1 MPILYLNKKDK
12 TFIRM
17 YNKIQKKN
25 LILKNKFRYLN
36 YKGKL
41 NKFKR
46 MNKFNQDQDWVF
58 KGHWNFQLI
67 INKTILKYKK

>member
-46 MNKFNQDQDWVF
+46 MNKFNKDQD
-58 KGHWNFQLI
+58 
-67 INKTILKYKK
+67 